1 MEKDCVKEYP
11 KSVIKFYP
19 STWYSFDA
27 FMNSYLY
34 VSHPHSLNDM
44 QDSNVVYQQ
53 TTPYVLTEV
62 EHDLVMRSEEDY
74 KAGRIYTQAEVD
86 KLVATWLH

>member
-1 MEKDCVKEYP
+1 MK
-11 KSVIKFYP
+11 
-19 STWYSFDA
+19 
-27 FMNSYLY
+27 
-34 VSHPHSLNDM
+34 M
-44 QDSNVVYQQ
+44 QDFNVVYQL
-53 TTPYVLTEV
+53 TTPYVLTGV

>member
-1 MEKDCVKEYP
+1 MTKKKYQQSSDK
-11 KSVIKFYP
+11 P
-19 STWYSFDA
+19 SS
-27 FMNSYLY
+27 MKI
-34 VSHPHSLNDM
+34 

-53 TTPYVLTEV
+53 TPPPYVLTEV

-86 KLVATWLH
+86 KMVATWLH